1 MKSLQKPSLDTILEQ
16 SGGQKFLFLGRESL
30 FTRKE
35 AQRFLKKYAIT
46 LTTKLEEG
54 VAAVI
59 EHHRL
64 NPVEEDISYEAYDQN
79 IPLYKLEDFERLLS
93 HTLVDDQVL
102 MGLKLS
108 NDQKR
113 LHTLITNAHIS
124 DALFIKLLEMY
135 QWSEDEEEDNNED
148 RGVVTATLRRFLDI
162 KPNEEDLL
170 FSPLTLKK
178 LIGESSDP
186 GLLNALLTFP
196 NFRFMQKGKQ
206 WITLREAV
214 ATSPYL
220 DEGGIAK
227 LLRFRKDGVLFY
239 LAANRSVPLAL
250 LKKFSD
256 RNLNDVNEALA
267 SNSTIDDELFA
278 KLLEKG
284 EGARQTLLAY
294 QPISERRFEMIE
306 ACEWSPDTYA
316 LLGQNEQIDPAII
329 PQLIKKGYPQLLQA
343 LAANPSLSME
353 ILGALYKRED
363 ASLYPMLAANPSTSL
378 TILEKLYRE
387 GKEDQVILASLAGNF
402 STPERILR
410 ELFELDIF
418 EINEMLAS
426 NESLPLELLNIL
438 KIDTRLRNAL
448 TGNKTFT
455 DNITQQL
462 GL

>member
-1 MKSLQKPSLDTILEQ
+1 MKPTLETILEQ
-16 SGGQKFLFLGRESL
+16 SSGEKFLFLGRESL
-30 FTRKE
+30 FTHKE
-35 AQRFLKKYAIT
+35 AQRFLKKYTIT
-46 LTTKLEEG
+46 LATKLEEG
-54 VAAVI
+54 VVAVI

-64 NPVEEDISYEAYDQN
+64 NPVEEDISYEAYDQK
-79 IPLYKLEDFERLLS
+79 IPLYKLEDFERLIS

-113 LHTLITNAHIS
+113 LHTLIINTHIS
-124 DALFIKLLEMY
+124 DVLFIKLLEMY
-135 QWSEDEEEDNNED
+135 QWSEDGEEDNNED

-186 GLLNALLTFP
+186 ALLKALLSFP
-196 NFRFMQKGKQ
+196 NYRFMQKGKQ
-206 WITLREAV
+206 WITLREAI
-214 ATSPYL
+214 AASPHL
-220 DEGGIAK
+220 DGGGIEK
-227 LLRFRKDGVLFY
+227 LLRFREERVLFY
-239 LAANRSVPLAL
+239 LAANRSVSLAL
-250 LKKFSD
+250 LKKLSD
-256 RNLNDVNEALA
+256 RNRSDVNEALA
-267 SNSTIDDELFA
+267 SNTAIDDELFA
-278 KLLEKG
+278 KLLEKE

-294 QPISERRFEMIE
+294 QPISETRFEMIE

-316 LLGQNEQIDPAII
+316 LLGQNEQIDPGII
-329 PQLIKKGYPQLLQA
+329 PHLIKKEDFQLLRA
-343 LAANPSLSME
+343 LAANSSLSTE
-353 ILGALYKRED
+353 LLDRLYERED
-363 ASLYPMLAANPSTSL
+363 ASLYPLLAANPSSSL
-378 TILEKLYRE
+378 IVLEKLYRE
-387 GKEDQVILASLAGNF
+387 DREDQAILASLAANF

-418 EINEMLAS
+418 EINEKLAS

-455 DNITQQL
+455 DNITQKL

>member
-1 MKSLQKPSLDTILEQ
+1 MKPSLETILEQ
-16 SGGQKFLFLGRESL
+16 SSGQKFLFLGRESL
-30 FTRKE
+30 FTYKE
-35 AQRFLKKYAIT
+35 AQRFLKKYAII

-54 VAAVI
+54 VVAVI

-64 NPVEEDISYEAYDQN
+64 NPVEEDISYEAYDQK
-79 IPLYKLEDFERLLS
+79 IPLYKLEDFERLIS

-108 NDQKR
+108 DDQKR
-113 LHTLITNAHIS
+113 LHTLITNTHIS

-186 GLLNALLTFP
+186 ALLYALLTFP

-206 WITLREAV
+206 WITLREAI
-214 ATSPYL
+214 AGSLYL
-220 DEGGIAK
+220 DEGGIEK
-227 LLRFRKDGVLFY
+227 LLRFREERVLFY

-256 RNLNDVNEALA
+256 RNLNDINEALA
-267 SNSTIDDELFA
+267 SNTTIDDELFA
-278 KLLEKG
+278 KLLEKE

-294 QPISERRFEMIE
+294 QPISEIRFEMIE
-306 ACEWSPDTYA
+306 AREWLPDMYA
-316 LLGQNEQIDPAII
+316 LLGNNEQIDTAIV
-329 PQLIKKGYPQLLQA
+329 PRLIKKGYPQLLQA
-343 LAANPSLSME
+343 LAGNSSLQPE
-353 ILGALYKRED
+353 TLNRLYSRED
-363 ASLYPMLAANPSTSL
+363 ASLYPLLASNPSTPPS
-378 TILEKLYRE
+378 ILEKLYRE
-387 GKEDQVILASLAGNF
+387 EKEDQAILASLAGNP
-402 STPERILR
+402 STPEPILR
-410 ELFELDIF
+410 EFIELDIF
-418 EINEMLAS
+418 EINEGLAA

-438 KIDTRLRNAL
+438 KIDTRLLNAL

>member
-1 MKSLQKPSLDTILEQ
+1 MKPLLEMMLEQ
-16 SGGQKFLFLGRESL
+16 SSGQKFLFLGRESL
-30 FTRKE
+30 FTHKE

-46 LTTKLEEG
+46 LTTRLEEG
-54 VAAVI
+54 VVAVI

-64 NPVEEDISYEAYDQN
+64 NPVEEDISYEAYDQK
-79 IPLYKLEDFERLLS
+79 IPLYKLEEFERLLS

-113 LHTLITNAHIS
+113 LHTLITNTHIS

-148 RGVVTATLRRFLDI
+148 RSVVTATLRRFLDI

-186 GLLNALLTFP
+186 ALLNALLTFP

-206 WITLREAV
+206 WITLREAI
-214 ATSPYL
+214 AGSPCL
-220 DEGGIAK
+220 DEDGIGK
-227 LLRFRKDGVLFY
+227 LLRFREERVLFY

-267 SNSTIDDELFA
+267 SNNTIDDELFS
-278 KLLEKG
+278 KLLTKE
-284 EGARQTLLAY
+284 EGVRQTLLAY
-294 QPISERRFEMIE
+294 QPISEKRFEMIE
-306 ACEWSPDTYA
+306 AREWLPDTYA

-329 PQLIKKGYPQLLQA
+329 PHLTKKGDPQLLQA
-343 LAANPSLSME
+343 LAANPSLSAE
-353 ILGALYKRED
+353 ILDSLCERKD
-363 ASLYPMLAANPSTSL
+363 SSLYPMLAANPSTSL

-387 GKEDQVILASLAGNF
+387 GREDQAILASLAGNF
-402 STPERILR
+402 STPEKILR

-418 EINEMLAS
+418 EINEKLAS

>member
-1 MKSLQKPSLDTILEQ
+1 MKPSLEMMLEQ
-16 SGGQKFLFLGRESL
+16 SSGQKFPFLGRESL
-30 FTRKE
+30 FTHKE

-54 VAAVI
+54 VGAVI
-59 EHHRL
+59 EYHSL
-64 NPVEEDISYEAYDQN
+64 NPVEEDISCEAYDQK

-113 LHTLITNAHIS
+113 LYTLITNTHIS

-135 QWSEDEEEDNNED
+135 RWTEDEEEDNNED
-148 RGVVTATLRRFLDI
+148 RGVVMATMRRFLDI

-178 LIGESSDP
+178 LIGESRDP
-186 GLLNALLTFP
+186 ALLNALLTFP

-206 WITLREAV
+206 WITLREAI
-214 ATSPYL
+214 AASPYI
-220 DEGGIAK
+220 DESGIEK
-227 LLRFRKDGVLFY
+227 LLRFRENKVLFY

-256 RNLNDVNEALA
+256 RNLNDINEALA
-267 SNSTIDDELFA
+267 SNSTIDNELFA

-284 EGARQTLLAY
+284 EGARQTLLVY
-294 QPISERRFEMIE
+294 QPIDERRFEMIE
-306 ACEWSPDTYA
+306 ASKWSPETYA
-316 LLGQNEQIDPAII
+316 LLGHNGQIDPAIV
-329 PQLIKKGYPQLLQA
+329 PYLIKEGDPHLLQA
-343 LAANPSLSME
+343 LAANPSLLTQLLNKLYEME
-353 ILGALYKRED
+353 NN
-363 ASLYPMLAANPSTSL
+363 SLYPSLAANPSTSL
-378 TILEKLYRE
+378 TVLKKLYNE
-387 GKEDQVILASLAGNF
+387 GRDDQAILASLAGNF
-402 STPERILR
+402 STPEQILR

-418 EINEMLAS
+418 EINEKLAS

-455 DNITQQL
+455 DSITRQL

>member
-1 MKSLQKPSLDTILEQ
+1 MKPSLETILELS
-16 SGGQKFLFLGRESL
+16 SGKKFLFLGRESL
-30 FTRKE
+30 FTHKE

-64 NPVEEDISYEAYDQN
+64 NPVEEDISYEAYDQK
-79 IPLYKLEDFERLLS
+79 IPLYKLEDLERLIS
-93 HTLVDDQVL
+93 DTLVDDQVL

-113 LHTLITNAHIS
+113 VHTLISNAHIS
-124 DALFIKLLEMY
+124 DTLFVKLLEMY

-170 FSPLTLKK
+170 FTPLTLKK

-186 GLLNALLTFP
+186 ALLKALLSFP

-206 WITLREAV
+206 WITLREAI
-214 ATSPYL
+214 AGSPCI
-220 DEGGIAK
+220 DESVIEK
-227 LLRFRKDGVLFY
+227 LLRFREDKVLFY

-267 SNSTIDDELFA
+267 SNNTIDDELFA
-278 KLLEKG
+278 KLLEKE
-284 EGARQTLLAY
+284 EGVRQTLLAY

-306 ACEWSPDTYA
+306 ALKWSPDVYA
-316 LLGQNEQIDPAII
+316 ILGKNEQIDSAIV
-329 PQLIKKGYPQLLQA
+329 PHLIKKGDPLLLQT
-343 LAANPSLSME
+343 LAANPSLSTE
-353 ILGALYKRED
+353 ILDRLYERED
-363 ASLYPMLAANPSTSL
+363 TGLYPLLAANPATSL
-378 TILEKLYRE
+378 AVLEKLYSEKR
-387 GKEDQVILASLAGNF
+387 EDQAILASLAGNF

-418 EINEMLAS
+418 EINEKLAS